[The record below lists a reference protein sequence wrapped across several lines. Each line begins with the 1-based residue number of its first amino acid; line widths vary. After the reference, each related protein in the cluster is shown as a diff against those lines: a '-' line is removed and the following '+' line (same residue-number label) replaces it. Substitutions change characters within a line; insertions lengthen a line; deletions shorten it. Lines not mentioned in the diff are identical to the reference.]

1 MRRKKKIRRLT
12 LDEIYPDGLPKKRK
26 IKQWDFPI
34 MDFGDIDYEDSIPQS
49 QDVQRRG
56 ISQEAC
62 GKASKG
68 DA

>member
-1 MRRKKKIRRLT
+1 MKRRKLT
-12 LDEIYPDGLPKKRK
+12 LVDIYPDGFPKKRV

-34 MDFGDIDYEDSIPQS
+34 MDFGDDEYEDSIQKS
-49 QDVQRRG
+49 QDVQGSG

>member
-1 MRRKKKIRRLT
+1 
-12 LDEIYPDGLPKKRK
+12 
-26 IKQWDFPI
+26 
-34 MDFGDIDYEDSIPQS
+34 MDFGDDEYEDSIQKS
-49 QDVQRRG
+49 QDVQGSG

>member
-1 MRRKKKIRRLT
+1 MRRLT
-12 LDEIYPDGLPKKRK
+12 LEQIYPDGIPKKRV
-26 IKQWDFPI
+26 IKRWDFPI
-34 MDFGDIDYEDSIPQS
+34 MDFGDDEYEDSIQES
-49 QDVQRRG
+49 QDVQGSG